1 MLFRS
6 LQDLLEKDRIILYIS
21 RPGTKPG
28 HMQAILKACNYFQ
41 SCMFYI
47 LKVFKTKTYLCVA
60 ILLLLLFLVV
70 SLSLPPNMAYSQT
83 YLVMYQA
90 HKHHY
95 LITPPYT
102 SPCTNTPKLLF
113 WKNKASMKKPVER
126 WDLVHGRLEGK

>member
-1 MLFRS
+1 MLPPS
-6 LQDLLEKDRIILYIS
+6 WQPGIAYYADLGGNDEILIVPDLGASHYIS
-21 RPGTKPG
+21 QDQGQT
-28 HMQAILKACNYFQ
+28 MTQASHPKSLKSIFQ

-102 SPCTNTPKLLF
+102 SPYTDTPKRLF
-113 WKNKASMKKPVER
+113 WKT
-126 WDLVHGRLEGK
+126 RL